1 MLAGPPSHPGGTLV
15 TRWRS
20 AGTAPRAR
28 RCDQPVDEPGVRSPV
43 VDLETPPT
51 AAPAVAPAPFAL
63 LPGAP
68 TFVPWVVRDGQHE
81 GEVAEEE
88 ILVAVSALREAA
100 DRLLDARPGVAGV
113 AGAAGA
119 VQAALGG
126 VAAAV
131 PMAVLT
137 TDRYGVVSTAN
148 AAAGHLVGTSSP
160 RLRGKPL
167 QVFVP
172 PDQRRAVRRAVAQ
185 AWRTGLSRCR
195 VPLVPRSGEPVE
207 VDAVVVATGSTADG
221 TTGLQWVLAPRG
233 AADALAPE
241 SSDDAVVALAEL
253 CRLRP
258 GATDMQPLLGRV
270 AALVA
275 RAVPAADHA
284 SITLGDPLAPT
295 VTAAGSETAQRLEG
309 LQVIRAT
316 GPTVEAWSRGAA
328 VTSEDLASEQRW
340 SGFTAAALAEG
351 PTTLAAV
358 PVRSGAE
365 VVGVITLYGTAR
377 GGGPSSGTSLGRAEV
392 FATAVAALVE
402 QDRHV
407 AELRATVEQL
417 QTALGSRAAIEQAK
431 GMVAAWLGC
440 GVDQAFSVLSRWS
453 QDRNVKLREVAAF
466 VVGAPEQARPLVLSR
481 PAA

>member
-1 MLAGPPSHPGGTLV
+1 M
-15 TRWRS
+15 
-20 AGTAPRAR
+20 
-28 RCDQPVDEPGVRSPV
+28 
-43 VDLETPPT
+43 VDLEVPPTT
-51 AAPAVAPAPFAL
+51 AAPVVAPAPAAPS
-63 LPGAP
+63 PGTPASVP
-68 TFVPWVVRDGQHE
+68 FVPWVVRDGQHE

-119 VQAALGG
+119 VQAVLGG

-131 PMAVLT
+131 PLAVLT
-137 TDRYGVVSTAN
+137 TDRYGVVRDAN
-148 AAAGHLVGTSSP
+148 AAAGHLVRTSFP

-172 PDQRRAVRRAVAQ
+172 PDQRPAVRGAVAR
-185 AWRTGLSRCR
+185 AWATGLSRCC
-195 VPLVPRSGEPVE
+195 VPLVPRAGAPVE
-207 VDAVVVATGSTADG
+207 VDVVVVATGDTAGG

-241 SSDDAVVALAEL
+241 GSDDAVAALAEL

-258 GATDMQPLLGRV
+258 GATDLQPLLGRV

-275 RAVPAADHA
+275 RAVPAADHV
-284 SITLGDPLAPT
+284 SITLGDPSAPA
-295 VTAAGSETAQRLEG
+295 VTAAGSEVAQRLEG
-309 LQVIRAT
+309 LQVLGGA
-316 GPTVEAWSRGAA
+316 GPTVDAWCSGTT
-328 VTSEDLASEQRW
+328 VTSEDLGAERRW
-340 SGFTAAALAEG
+340 SAFTAAARAAG
-351 PTTLAAV
+351 PTALAAV
-358 PVRSGAE
+358 PVRSDGEA
-365 VVGVITLYGTAR
+365 VGVLTLYGTAR
-377 GGGPSSGTSLGRAEV
+377 GGGPTSQASLGRAEV

-407 AELRATVEQL
+407 AELRATAEQL

-440 GVDQAFSVLSRWS
+440 GVDEAFAVLSRWS